1 LRLTITN
8 NLTVCG
14 IGKWSRMRVES
25 SAITVVLDAAKK
37 FCRLRSRIGRRY
49 GSGVDIDCLA
59 VEVDGRPLDRRSRGR
74 EGLRNWSRSCKGE
87 REEGQ
92 GGKTE

>member
-1 LRLTITN
+1 
-8 NLTVCG
+8 V
-14 IGKWSRMRVES
+14 RVES

-37 FCRLRSRIGRRY
+37 FRRLRGRVDRRY
-49 GSGVDIDCLA
+49 CRGIDIDCLT
-59 VEVDGRPLDRRSRGR
+59 VEVDGRPLDRGSRGR